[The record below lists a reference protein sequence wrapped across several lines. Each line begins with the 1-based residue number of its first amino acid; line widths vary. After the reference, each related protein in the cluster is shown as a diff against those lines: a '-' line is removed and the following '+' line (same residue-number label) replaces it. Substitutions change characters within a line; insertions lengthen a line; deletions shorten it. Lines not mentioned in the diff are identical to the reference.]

1 LRVDRVTS
9 GYLSNR
15 SVLSTPTGITKPLSS
30 DSGGGVGVRHSQRPK
45 TKDNGGLIML
55 HQIDNVML
63 FVPLDT
69 LPREL
74 SSNTERVVRF
84 DGRSPRAQ
92 LNTTGLTRNDRQE

>member
-1 LRVDRVTS
+1 
-9 GYLSNR
+9 
-15 SVLSTPTGITKPLSS
+15 
-30 DSGGGVGVRHSQRPK
+30 
-45 TKDNGGLIML
+45 ML

-92 LNTTGLTRNDRQE
+92 LNDYKRSHTTTERPNRHTAITLGTTSN